1 MKSLS
6 KDRASLRIWADRA
19 NSEEQRNQSLA
30 WERNAIDFANKM
42 AEKYNVS
49 NETAAEVIA
58 ALYKK
63 S

>member
-6 KDRASLRIWADRA
+6 KDRANLRIWADRA
-19 NSEEQRNQSLA
+19 NSEEQINQSLA

-42 AEKYNVS
+42 VEKYNVS